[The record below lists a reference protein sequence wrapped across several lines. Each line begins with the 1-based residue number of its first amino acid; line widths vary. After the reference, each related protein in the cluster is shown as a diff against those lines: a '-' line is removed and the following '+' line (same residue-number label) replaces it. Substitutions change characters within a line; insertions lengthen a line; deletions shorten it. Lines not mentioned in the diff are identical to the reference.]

1 MLMITLLDE
10 ISLIDDS
17 CGMESPSSND
27 GDASLRRRPPQDKS
41 QPQCSEALSKESNLG
56 TFHDADT
63 DTSQQNNDFTNLS
76 GRCGSVHQFGG
87 V

>member
-1 MLMITLLDE
+1 MITLLNE
-10 ISLIDDS
+10 ILLIDDS

-27 GDASLRRRPPQDKS
+27 GDASLRRWPPQDKS
-41 QPQCSEALSKESNLG
+41 QPKCSETPSKDSNLG
-56 TFHDADT
+56 TSHDADT